1 WRAKTS
7 GPNAGGAY
15 ILPVGLRHRQLA
27 LSHEDKQ
34 FVDSRRLTADEIIG
48 IYGLPR
54 FTVLGDSPLWT
65 EEMQTYFAQV
75 VIRPWV
81 VRIEQS
87 FARDV
92 LLPSEQGRIYM
103 RFNLDALLRATLQSR
118 TAACQQ
124 AMQRGL
130 LKANAERALEARP
143 PLPGGDVY
151 FAQLSLAH
159 VDATTGQI
167 IYNGPQN
174 PIPTGGDDGTQA

>member
-1 WRAKTS
+1 RASVRLQRAVAENAAQPRDLFESDGTLDADEAQRFLDDWRAKTS

-81 VRIEQS
+81 LRLEQGLP
-87 FARDV
+87 RDV
-92 LLPSEQGRIYM
+92 
-103 RFNLDALLRATLQSR
+103 
-118 TAACQQ
+118 QQ
-124 AMQRGL
+124 PA
-130 LKANAERALEARP
+130 
-143 PLPGGDVY
+143 
-151 FAQLSLAH
+151 
-159 VDATTGQI
+159 
-167 IYNGPQN
+167 
-174 PIPTGGDDGTQA
+174 